1 MCEPKNLGIRWHLT
15 SPYAFP
21 SHSHIDQHV
30 DPQIYLV
37 MHLRFYIFD
46 VQEHRAPG
54 RRTRAAAVHA
64 TPSRPHLVYA
74 HSKDA
79 IKSYFSFL
87 KINKSFVML
96 LTKIK

>member
-1 MCEPKNLGIRWHLT
+1 MCEPKNLGIRWHLM

-46 VQEHRAPG
+46 VQEHAG
-54 RRTRAAAVHA
+54 TWA
-64 TPSRPHLVYA
+64 
-74 HSKDA
+74 
-79 IKSYFSFL
+79 
-87 KINKSFVML
+87 
-96 LTKIK
+96 